1 MRNEDEY
8 ARFVAAAAR
17 HATSFVPCWRDSVVP
32 LSGKGHSSE
41 EEILHDDK
49 IRLEKAQ
56 GREDQPKSPL
66 KEWKSKSG
74 PASAWPAEESASWR
88 RDRSTCCESS
98 LLPAPSLGEVRRRVQ
113 KIFP

>member
-17 HATSFVPCWRDSVVP
+17 HATSFVPCWRDSVVL
-32 LSGKGHSSE
+32 LSGTGHSSE

-74 PASAWPAEESASWR
+74 LPRLGR
-88 RDRSTCCESS
+88 RRVPLEGGIGALVANQASS
-98 LLPAPSLGEVRRRVQ
+98 LLPPLVRYVEECK